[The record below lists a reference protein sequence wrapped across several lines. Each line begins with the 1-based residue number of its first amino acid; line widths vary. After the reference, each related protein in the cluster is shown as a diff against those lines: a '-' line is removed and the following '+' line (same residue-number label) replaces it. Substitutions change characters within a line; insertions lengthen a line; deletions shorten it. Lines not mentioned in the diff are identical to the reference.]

1 MDIEVT
7 PTLEEREHRALLVAL
22 EQVDVGTPD
31 AEPYRQAWRLA
42 ALSEAALSEAALGD
56 DVEVAYAF
64 SPRSTRGATR
74 A

>member
-1 MDIEVT
+1 VDIEVT

-31 AEPYRQAWRLA
+31 AEPYRHGWRL
-42 ALSEAALSEAALGD
+42 AALSEAALGD

>member
-1 MDIEVT
+1 VEFEAI
-7 PTLEEREHRALLVAL
+7 PPLEEREHRAVLVAL
-22 EQVDVGTPD
+22 EKLDVGIRAD
-31 AEPYRQAWRLA
+31 EPYRHAWRWA
-42 ALSEAALSEAALGD
+42 ALSESALGD

>member
-1 MDIEVT
+1 MDVEAA
-7 PTLEEREHRALLVAL
+7 PPLEEREHRALLAAL
-22 EQVDVGTPD
+22 EQVDVGPRAD
-31 AEPYRQAWRLA
+31 APYRHAWRLA
-42 ALSEAALSEAALGD
+42 ALAKAALGD

>member
-1 MDIEVT
+1 VDIEVT

-31 AEPYRQAWRLA
+31 AGPYRQAWRL
-42 ALSEAALSEAALGD
+42 AALSEAALGD

>member
-1 MDIEVT
+1 VDIEVT

-31 AEPYRQAWRLA
+31 AEPYRRAWRLA
-42 ALSEAALSEAALGD
+42 ALSEAAPGD